1 MDPIGE
7 EEQEFL
13 DKASQGQVSDED
25 IEAEQQRQAEEQD
38 KRKLA
43 AFLIAVDFKNNGE
56 TKKVSD
62 DMVEEKLNAL
72 AAH

>member
-1 MDPIGE
+1 MNMIWNCDIDTLIQYMNLQEATARVERFLTSE
-7 EEQEFL
+7 E
-13 DKASQGQVSDED
+13 G
-25 IEAEQQRQAEEQD
+25 RQAEEQD

-62 DMVEEKLNAL
+62 DIWQKCF
-72 AAH
+72 